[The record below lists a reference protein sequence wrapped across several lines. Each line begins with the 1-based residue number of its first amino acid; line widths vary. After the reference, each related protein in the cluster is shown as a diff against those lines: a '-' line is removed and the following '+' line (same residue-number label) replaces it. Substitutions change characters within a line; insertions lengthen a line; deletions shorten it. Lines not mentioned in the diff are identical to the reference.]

1 LLVALI
7 TLIIYSPEKG
17 CFKKDLNVSIEG
29 IKKSLV
35 DVTKCPE
42 YEAGIVYNAVR
53 SGIDNIGGIGS
64 IIKPGQRVLLKPNM
78 LSAKSPE
85 RAITT
90 HPLVIEAV
98 AKIVMDYGAY
108 PVIGDSP
115 GGVLRGVKRV
125 WENTGIEEMADRI
138 GVNLVN
144 FEASGSEMVVSGD
157 YVFHIA
163 KPVLEADVI
172 INIAKLK
179 THTLT
184 LFTCALKNMFGSI
197 PGFRKAEL
205 HKEFPK
211 PREFARM
218 LVELY
223 GNVKPALSI
232 VDAVVAMEGDGPS
245 SGNPKKLG
253 LILVG
258 DDAVAVDAVAAR
270 IVGFSP
276 DSIDTTRLA
285 EELGVGNGNLE
296 NIQLSGDGRDV
307 RPDSFALPSNKKLRM
322 IPRPLA
328 RMISPFVW
336 LKLIIDSSICTGC
349 GLCERSCP
357 VKAISRCEGKCIINN
372 DKCVTCMCCHEL
384 CPEDAI
390 EIKMSRLAKM
400 II

>member
-1 LLVALI
+1 VRLKNN
-7 TLIIYSPEKG
+7 E
-17 CFKKDLNVSIEG
+17 
-29 IKKSLV
+29 SLV
-35 DVTKCPE
+35 TITKCPGYGE
-42 YEAGIVYNAVR
+42 NAVYESVLR
-53 SGIDNIGGIGS
+53 GIELMGGIDS
-64 IIKPGQRVLLKPNM
+64 IVKPGQKVLLKPNM
-78 LSAKSPE
+78 LSAKNPE

-90 HPLVIEAV
+90 HPSVVEAV
-98 AKIVMDYGAY
+98 AKIVTDCGAI

-125 WENTGIEEMADRI
+125 WENTGIEAMADRI
-138 GVNLVN
+138 GVDLIN
-144 FEASGSEMVVSGD
+144 FEASGSLEIKSGD
-157 YVFHIA
+157 YIFHIA
-163 KPVLEADVI
+163 KPVFEADLI

-184 LFTCALKNMFGSI
+184 LLTCALKNMFGAI

-211 PREFARM
+211 PREFAGM

-223 GNVKPALSI
+223 SNIKPALNI

-245 SGNPKKLG
+245 SGKPKKLG
-253 LILVG
+253 LIMVG
-258 DDAVAVDAVAAR
+258 EDAVAVDAAAAQ
-270 IVGFSP
+270 IVGFVP
-276 DSIDTTRLA
+276 GSIDTTRIA
-285 EELGVGNGNLE
+285 DELGVGVGKLE
-296 NIQLSGDGRDV
+296 RIHLSGDGCGV
-307 RPDSFALPSNKKLRM
+307 RPDSFDLPSNRKLRM

-357 VKAISRCEGKCIINN
+357 VKAISYDDGVCLIDNTECI
-372 DKCVTCMCCHEL
+372 TCMCCHEL

-390 EIKMSRLAKM
+390 EIKMSRLARM